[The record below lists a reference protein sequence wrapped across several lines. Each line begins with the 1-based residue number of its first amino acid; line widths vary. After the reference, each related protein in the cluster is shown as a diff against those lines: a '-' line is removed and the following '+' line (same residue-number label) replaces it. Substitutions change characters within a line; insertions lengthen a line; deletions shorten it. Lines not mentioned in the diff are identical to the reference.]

1 MILTLILVYLVIII
15 LEVPSMIRNGWRKEL
30 LIFSLVFIL
39 GIYLTLAQYYQW
51 PLVNPLQAMI
61 DNASRWTSL

>member
-1 MILTLILVYLVIII
+1 MILTLILVYLVILI
-15 LEVPSMIRNGWRKEL
+15 LEVPSLIRNTWRKEL
-30 LIFSLVFIL
+30 LVFSLVFIF
-39 GIYLTLAQYYQW
+39 GIYLTLAQYFQW